1 MNFIK
6 YSITFKILVVGTLLA
21 SVYEIGLVIEG
32 ESEGLPAVLF
42 GWFNQTMST
51 IPFTPGN
58 TDSLIF
64 ALTNGFYFYGSF
76 ICLIVIQFFIAK
88 GIFVRTDWKAIVVVI
103 LLVTFSASTVLHF
116 ADMFL
121 NQERNYYF
129 ERDNVFGTTKSK
141 WAFNAYDNFIA
152 LAILL
157 QIAQASINTGLK
169 RVFKRQVST

>member
-1 MNFIK
+1 MTFVRF
-6 YSITFKILVVGTLLA
+6 SITFKILVVGILLA
-21 SVYEIGLVIEG
+21 TIYEIGLVIEG

-42 GWFNQTMST
+42 GWFNQTMTT

-64 ALTNGFYFYGSF
+64 ALTNSFYFYGSF
-76 ICLIVIQFFIAK
+76 ICLIVIQFFVGK

-103 LLVTFSASTVLHF
+103 LLVTFSASTVLHY

-121 NQERNYYF
+121 NQEHNYYF
-129 ERDNVFGTTKSK
+129 ERENVFGTTKSK

-152 LAILL
+152 IAILV
-157 QIAQASINTGLK
+157 QIAQALLNTGLK
-169 RVFKRQVST
+169 RLPKRQVTA

>member
-1 MNFIK
+1 MNFVK
-6 YSITFKILVVGTLLA
+6 YSITFKILVVGTVLA
-21 SVYEIGLVIEG
+21 TIYETGLVIEG

-51 IPFTPGN
+51 IPFTPGD

-64 ALTNGFYFYGSF
+64 ALTNSFYFYGSF
-76 ICLIVIQFFIAK
+76 LCLIVIQFLIREGF
-88 GIFVRTDWKAIVVVI
+88 FVRSDWKAIVVVI
-103 LLVTFSASTVLHF
+103 LLVAFSTSTVWHY

-121 NQERNYYF
+121 NQQRNYYF

-141 WAFNAYDNFIA
+141 WAFNAYDNIIA
-152 LAILL
+152 IAMLI

-169 RVFKRQVST
+169 GGLKRQVTT